1 MKRISP
7 HWSGAFLLFW
17 LGIML
22 PHKALSQFREL
33 DHWVSLRTE
42 TYQITAGALSAYD
55 PTGGDVPVNPYYFLW
70 QGGLQHAYG
79 LTYHLT
85 LPKGEWTLGLDYHH
99 WSPQYFYYPDNHW
112 IPQGGG
118 PPRPQPVNRVRTR
131 FALDYLGIHLGRSRF
146 FALGRSVEWGYQ
158 WALQGW
164 LPLQQQYVTRTE
176 DAPQANQ
183 IQEDAWEKEAPG
195 ILPSL
200 ELGPALRFYSRQR
213 QVFIELSPF
222 VRWQWLAATGPSDHL
237 EAAVALDYISASNG
251 PALQFGARLSLGLG
265 F

>member
-1 MKRISP
+1 
-7 HWSGAFLLFW
+7 
-17 LGIML
+17 
-22 PHKALSQFREL
+22 
-33 DHWVSLRTE
+33 
-42 TYQITAGALSAYD
+42 
-55 PTGGDVPVNPYYFLW
+55 
-70 QGGLQHAYG
+70 
-79 LTYHLT
+79 
-85 LPKGEWTLGLDYHH
+85 
-99 WSPQYFYYPDNHW
+99 
-112 IPQGGG
+112 
-118 PPRPQPVNRVRTR
+118 
-131 FALDYLGIHLGRSRF
+131 
-146 FALGRSVEWGYQ
+146 VEWGYQ

-222 VRWQWLAATGPSDHL
+222 VRWQWLAATGPGDHL

-265 F
+265 L